1 MALTANPLVNAT
13 SDRGDIS
20 SMKLFQDLNGPCNP
34 TPGTTTSQAYAFN
47 YIPAT
52 SANLTAINNLL
63 ASAGVPNNGYTAL
76 VVSLGNHQIF
86 ATKATGLP
94 SATLPSGTTP
104 FVSIYFDGNELMS
117 SGNLTFP

>member
-1 MALTANPLVNAT
+1 MALTANPLVNAS

-34 TPGTTTSQAYAFN
+34 TVGTTTSQAFAYN

-52 SANLTAINNLL
+52 GANSAYITNLL
-63 ASAGVPNNGYTAL
+63 ASAGVANTGFTAL

-86 ATKATGLP
+86 ATRAPGLP
-94 SATLPSGTTP
+94 TTTLPAGTTP
-104 FVSIYFDGNELMS
+104 FVSVYFDGNCLMS
-117 SGNLTFP
+117 SGNLAFP